1 MPLLLASLAMLWA
14 APLLY
19 RWTGRYVRAHRVAER
34 ILLVALALFL
44 VLDIIPQSVATAGV
58 WAVLLVAVGFVVPS
72 IVERMWHAMARKI
85 HWVPLVVGTV
95 GLALHAA
102 IDGAALYNPFGGPT
116 DERVFQMAVIFH
128 RFFEG
133 IFIWWAL
140 RPKYGWEV
148 SAAVLGFSTSFTLVG
163 YFAGGVYLQQL
174 DSSEFALFQ
183 ALVAG
188 SLLHL
193 AVDRHEAHGHKHA
206 HGRGEHAHGHVDGNG
221 NGYGHDHGQ
230 HVH

>member
-19 RWTGRYVRAHRVAER
+19 KWTGRYVRAHRVAER

-44 VLDIIPQSVATAGV
+44 VLDIIPGSIATAGV
-58 WAVLLVAVGFVVPS
+58 WAVVLTAVGFVVPS
-72 IVERMWHAMARKI
+72 VVERMWHGLAHKV
-85 HWVPLVVGTV
+85 HWIPLVVGTV

-102 IDGAALYNPFGGPT
+102 IDGAALYNPFDPST
-116 DERVFQMAVIFH
+116 EEHVFQMAVIFH

-148 SAAVLGFSTSFTLVG
+148 AAAVLGFSTSFTLVG
-163 YFAGGVYLQQL
+163 FFAGGVYLQQL

-193 AVDRHEAHGHKHA
+193 AIDRHDANG
-206 HGRGEHAHGHVDGNG
+206 HAHGHGHG
-221 NGYGHDHGQ
+221 QAHEQGHDHGP
-230 HVH
+230 HGPGHTHAH